1 MARRIILV
9 GDPTSHGGEVI
20 TGSSTGSVAG
30 KPIARLGDEVS
41 CPNHGVNKI
50 IEGEASYDIDGVPVA
65 LEGHRTECGSTLIAT
80 STSSVG

>member
-9 GDPTSHGGEVI
+9 GDPTTHGGVVA
-20 TGSSTGSVAG
+20 TGSSTASVAG
-30 KPIARLGDEVS
+30 KPIARLHDTVTCPHHGD
-41 CPNHGVNKI
+41 NKI
-50 IEGEASYDIDGVPVA
+50 VEGEASYDVDGVPVA